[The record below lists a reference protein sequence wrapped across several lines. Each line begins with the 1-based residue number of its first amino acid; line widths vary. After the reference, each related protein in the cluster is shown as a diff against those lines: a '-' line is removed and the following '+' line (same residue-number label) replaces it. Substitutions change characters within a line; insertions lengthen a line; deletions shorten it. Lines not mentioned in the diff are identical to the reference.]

1 MTDASLAHLFGR
13 LAVIEERVA
22 DAVERRRAD
31 DPNPDDPFR
40 GLYLSPDGAARLL
53 HARTDAP
60 KPVPGAQR
68 LAGVEKAADD
78 AEAGGTPIRL
88 RGVTRAFALEPLDVD
103 LLLVALA
110 PDLDARF
117 ERLYAYLQDDI
128 TRRRA
133 SIDLAL
139 ELVDLPA
146 ALTAVRDRLSP
157 AGPLVAHGLLLVEE
171 LDRPFLTR
179 PLRVPDRVARH
190 LLGSDELDETL
201 VHLVAA
207 PGTCQ
212 VGDPAALARG
222 LGGGIELCYLRERP
236 DGAGRALAAAAF
248 GRLGRSTVALDFD
261 RLGGG
266 EDASACALAAFREAR
281 LRGAGLVAGP
291 IERLLE
297 LGTAAVRRFAEP
309 DWPLVLT
316 GSRTWDP
323 AWSRTVPLVLE
334 MPSPTSTER
343 ARMWTESLDG
353 DMPAGLDPGGL
364 TAQFRLGPEQVARAA
379 ASARIQSAFAGRP
392 LDADALQLGARA
404 QNTVGLE
411 RLARRIEPAVGWDA
425 LVLPPE
431 TTEQLR
437 ELSARARHRDR
448 VLDEWRM
455 RGGTARGRGITAL
468 FAGESGTGKTLAA
481 EVLARELGLDL
492 YAIDL
497 ATVVDKYVGETEKNL
512 DRIFAEADYV
522 NGVLF
527 FDEAD
532 ALFGKRSEVSDAH
545 DRYANVE
552 VAYLLQRMESF
563 DGIAILATN
572 LRANLDE
579 AFARRLAAIVDFPV
593 PDETQRQL
601 LWDLC
606 LGPRVPRADDID
618 LEFCARSFELS
629 GGNIRNVAVAA
640 AYRAAAEERAVTM
653 ADLIHGTRRE
663 YHKLGRLL
671 VESEFGPYLKP

>member
-1 MTDASLAHLFGR
+1 MTDPSLLHLFGR

-22 DAVERRRAD
+22 DAVERRRAV

-53 HARTDAP
+53 RPQPESVGSA
-60 KPVPGAQR
+60 VGAER
-68 LAGVEKAADD
+68 LAAVERAADAAVAD
-78 AEAGGTPIRL
+78 GVCVRL
-88 RGVTRAFALEPLDVD
+88 RGVAQAFELERLDVD

-117 ERLYAYLQDDI
+117 ERLYGYLQDDV

-133 SIDLAL
+133 SIGLAL
-139 ELVDLPA
+139 ELIDLPA
-146 ALTAVRDRLSP
+146 AFAVARDRFSP
-157 AGPLVAHGLLLVEE
+157 TGPLVTHGLVLVEE
-171 LDRPFLTR
+171 PERSFLTR
-179 PLRVPDRVARH
+179 PLRVPDRVTQH
-190 LLGSDELDETL
+190 LLGGDALDATL
-201 VHLVAA
+201 VNLAVN
-207 PGTCQ
+207 PGRCH

-222 LGGGIELCYLRERP
+222 LLGGVRLCYLRERP

-248 GRLGRSTVALDFD
+248 AELGRPTVALDFE
-261 RLGGG
+261 RLSGS
-266 EDASACALAAFREAR
+266 EDAATVALAALREAR

-291 IERLLE
+291 VERLLE
-297 LGTAAVRRFAEP
+297 LGVPALRLFAEP
-309 DWPLVLT
+309 DWTVVLT
-316 GSRTWDP
+316 GARTWDP
-323 AWSRTVPLVLE
+323 AWSRVVPLVLDV
-334 MPSPTSTER
+334 PAPTATER
-343 ARMWTESLDG
+343 QRMWAQNLDG
-353 DMPAGLDPGGL
+353 DAPADLDPGQL
-364 TAQFRLGPEQVARAA
+364 TAQFRLGPEQVERAA
-379 ASARIQSAFAGRP
+379 SSARTQSSFAGRP
-392 LDADALQLGARA
+392 LDAAALQLGARA

-411 RLARRIEPAVGWDA
+411 RLARRIEPAMGWDA

-431 TTEQLR
+431 TLEHLH
-437 ELSARARHRDR
+437 ELTVRVRHRGR
-448 VLDEWRM
+448 VLDEWGL

-481 EVLARELGLDL
+481 EVLAKELALDL

-532 ALFGKRSEVSDAH
+532 ALFGKRSDVQDAH

-579 AFARRLAAIVDFPV
+579 AFARRLDAIVDFPV
-593 PDETQRQL
+593 PDEEQRRL
-601 LWDLC
+601 LWDRC
-606 LGPRVPRADDID
+606 LGPLVPRGED
-618 LEFCARSFELS
+618 LDLDFCARAFELS
-629 GGNIRNVAVAA
+629 GGNIRNVAAAA
-640 AYRAAAEERAVTM
+640 AYRAAEEDRVVTM

-671 VESEFGPYLKP
+671 VESEFGHYL